1 MKSRSNCTS
10 AFFCIG
16 NLSLNLR
23 KFNLKRGC
31 ISLLSVKKGLLFKNE
46 NNVKCFI
53 GSSYEGVY
61 KSSIV
66 ELLQKVV
73 ELLQFFRFMF
83 KSFFY
88 QKRASIF
95 ATQSLNHKI
104 LLTIKIYKSW
114 QKEIREES

>member
-1 MKSRSNCTS
+1 MFIIRCFKEVVKS
-10 AFFCIG
+10 
-16 NLSLNLR
+16 
-23 KFNLKRGC
+23 K
-31 ISLLSVKKGLLFKNE
+31 V
-46 NNVKCFI
+46 
-53 GSSYEGVY
+53 
-61 KSSIV
+61 V

-114 QKEIREES
+114 QKEIQEES